1 MGIIRGRSRQ
11 EPGETEWQKR
21 GTGGPP
27 VHASSFYTLVKHSCY
42 RSKDSRAGCAT
53 RAKLANQLLYAK
65 FAQASNP
72 EDVPKGTRCALKVS
86 EM

>member
-1 MGIIRGRSRQ
+1 MMSAA
-11 EPGETEWQKR
+11 ELPSAL
-21 GTGGPP
+21 
-27 VHASSFYTLVKHSCY
+27 H
-42 RSKDSRAGCAT
+42 SRAGCAT